1 MSVIDG
7 FILLTCSVAQK
18 GTASE
23 PRSKTVLGRRFAL
36 DQAKKMRD
44 ARKIGGTEKVS
55 ADCLKK

>member
-36 DQAKKMRD
+36 DQAKKCATR
-44 ARKIGGTEKVS
+44 EKLEV
-55 ADCLKK
+55 LKKSPQIA